1 MRDWFVLSRVS
12 AGFIAVLV
20 GYTSSAVIVFQ
31 AAASA
36 GASEQQISSW
46 LWALGIGM
54 GATSIGFSWYHKKP
68 ILTAWSTPGAAL
80 LVTSLSG
87 LSVNQAIGAFL
98 FSSLLITLIGLSG
111 LMDKLIRWIPQSV
124 ASAML
129 AGVLLQFS
137 LQLFQSLESQLILV
151 ASMVACYLI
160 GKLYAPRYVMLLT
173 LLVGIA
179 AAYSL
184 GLLELSSVTLEL
196 AMPVWI
202 SPSFSWQAMLGVG
215 LPLFVVTMAS
225 QNMPGIAALHGNGYR
240 PAISP
245 LISWTGIAGLL
256 LAPFGGFA
264 FNLSAIT
271 AAICMGK
278 EADEDPSKRYYAS
291 IWAGVFYLLVGL
303 MGATVVSLFAAFPQE
318 LVVAIAGLAL
328 ISTIANSLSTAL
340 ASSNGREA
348 AAITFLVTASSLN
361 LFGIASAFWGLSLGL
376 FVHYFFSRGDLAEVV
391 KQSCE
396 AGNKA

>member
-36 GASEQQISSW
+36 GASEQQITSW

-98 FSSLLITLIGLSG
+98 FSSLLITLVGLSG

-160 GKLYAPRYVMLLT
+160 GKLYAPRYVMLIT

-179 AAYSL
+179 TAYSL
-184 GLLELSSVTLEL
+184 NLLELSSVTLEL
-196 AMPVWI
+196 AKPVWI

-245 LISWTGIAGLL
+245 LISWTGIVGML

-278 EADEDPSKRYYAS
+278 EADEDPSKRYFAS

-328 ISTIANSLSTAL
+328 ISTIASSLSTAL
-340 ASSNGREA
+340 VSSKGREA
-348 AAITFLVTASSLN
+348 AVITFLVTASSLN

-376 FVHYFFSRGDLAEVV
+376 LVHYLFSGDEAAAIV
-391 KQSCE
+391 KQSRE